1 MTVVVAEYS
10 AEDDG
15 FVGSFCVF
23 AQHGLLIFRDV
34 RSVDTHAGW
43 DGGDMVHATPDSI
56 YLRVQTYVDGPVSVE
71 VLEGESEDLVL
82 DGAVLFDGTI
92 SSQHGEF
99 ILHDPDNWI
108 SMKVVTDNPGEA
120 RLRVSGDAGHLPSAL
135 RLQIWY

>member
-1 MTVVVAEYS
+1 MIVVTEQLAD
-10 AEDDG
+10 DDG
-15 FVGSFCVF
+15 FVGSFRVF

-34 RSVDTHAGW
+34 LSVDTHEGW
-43 DGGDMVHATPDSI
+43 DGGDMVHAAPDSL

-71 VLEGESEDLVL
+71 VLEDESEDLIL
-82 DGAVLFDGTI
+82 DGAVLFDGVI

-108 SMKVVTDNPGEA
+108 TMKVITDNPGEA
-120 RLRVSGDAGHLPSAL
+120 RLRVSGDTDDAPSAL